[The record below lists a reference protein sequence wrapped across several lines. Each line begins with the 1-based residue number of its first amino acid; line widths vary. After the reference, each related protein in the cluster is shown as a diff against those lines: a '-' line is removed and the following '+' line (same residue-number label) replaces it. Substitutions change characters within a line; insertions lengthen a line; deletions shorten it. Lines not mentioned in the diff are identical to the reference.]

1 MVKNNEYFGEALGS
15 SIHLISGE
23 CYALDGL
30 PAYGQA
36 VIAESGPP
44 AVALISELRV
54 GSALPGRSLTK
65 RGLDPAELTAKYPE
79 IEELIAAEFEA
90 VVVGQLSD
98 DVVSLRP
105 PSRPA
110 PPYTQLRVTSPA
122 EVVALTL
129 AENLMP
135 RLFRA
140 AAGDDN
146 FLVAVILNL
155 AIAIEDKAGFLDRA
169 TRELAALLTEDYPRL
184 EYLLRD
190 ITRIPQ

>member
-1 MVKNNEYFGEALGS
+1 VVKNNEYFGEALAS

-36 VIAESGPP
+36 VIAESSLP

-65 RGLDPAELTAKYPE
+65 RGLDPVELTAKYPE

-90 VVVGQLSD
+90 VVIGQLSGD
-98 DVVSLRP
+98 IVSLRP
-105 PSRPA
+105 PSRPV
-110 PPYTQLRVTSPA
+110 PLYTQLRAASPA
-122 EVVALTL
+122 EIVALTL
-129 AENLMP
+129 AENLIS

-146 FLVAVILNL
+146 LLVAVISNL
-155 AIAIEDKAGFLDRA
+155 ALELEDKAGFLDKA
-169 TRELAALLTEDYPRL
+169 ARELAALLTEDYPRL
-184 EYLLRD
+184 EYLLKD
-190 ITRIPQ
+190 ITRIQQ

>member
-1 MVKNNEYFGEALGS
+1 MVTNNEYFGEALGS

-23 CYALDGL
+23 CYALDKL

-65 RGLDPAELTAKYPE
+65 RGLNPVELTANYPE

-90 VVVGQLSD
+90 VVIGQLSGD
-98 DVVSLRP
+98 IVSLLP
-105 PSRPA
+105 PSRPV
-110 PPYTQLRVTSPA
+110 PLYTQLRVASPA
-122 EVVALTL
+122 EAVALTL
-129 AENLMP
+129 ADNLIA

-146 FLVAVILNL
+146 FLVAVISNL
-155 AIAIEDKAGFLDRA
+155 ALELEDKEGLLDRV

-184 EYLLRD
+184 EFLLRD
-190 ITRIPQ
+190 ITRIRQ